1 MEKLMAAIGVFFLAI
16 LIALIFGFLLAWV
29 IMVLWNCLMPDI
41 FQLATDKLLA
51 SSWVIH
57 PILFLNKVGP
67 KFKVNKKETQ
77 NEISRNKKLY

>member
-41 FQLATDKLLA
+41 FNLPQINYWQAFGLYFLSYLLIK
-51 SSWVIH
+51 SSTTYSS
-57 PILFLNKVGP
+57 K
-67 KFKVNKKETQ
+67 
-77 NEISRNKKLY
+77 